1 LIDLYGYWRS
11 AASYRIRVALNFK
24 GIPVHE
30 IPINLDTGEQNDPA
44 FLAIN
49 PQGALPA
56 LVEAGQPTL
65 TQSLAILEYLEELQP
80 EPALLPKDLLGR
92 ARVRSIAAAIA
103 ADSHPLVV
111 PRIRHYL
118 MDREGFDHAQ
128 WRAWQTQWFGAG
140 LRTVEARLQDGLSGR
155 FCHGDTPSFADLRLM
170 SCVMG
175 VRTFKLDVGSLPNI
189 ERVTESCL
197 AMDEFARADPTRQVD
212 SPV

>member
-11 AASYRIRVALNFK
+11 AASYRVRVALNFK

-30 IPINLDTGEQNDPA
+30 IPINLDVGEQNDPA

-80 EPALLPKDLLGR
+80 EPPLLPKDLRGR
-92 ARVRSIAAAIA
+92 ARVRSISAAIA
-103 ADSHPLVV
+103 ADSHPLIV
-111 PRIRHYL
+111 PRVRHYL
-118 MDREGFDHAQ
+118 MDREGFDHAR

-155 FCHGDTPSFADLRLM
+155 FCHGDTPSFADLCLM

-197 AMDEFARADPTRQVD
+197 AMDEFARADPSRQAD
-212 SPV
+212 SPA